1 MGLVTYIHTYI
12 QPTYILVRRLLRW
25 QERDLP
31 AGRLAGW
38 LAAFGEPAKRPR
50 DLVHTS
56 PVPLSLSHSLPPSLS
71 SPDLFSVPRWPC
83 ETVRAPGVGCTPP
96 SPPGRLMIRCWV
108 TTDLVSE

>member
-1 MGLVTYIHTYI
+1 MGLVTYIHTYNLH
-12 QPTYILVRRLLRW
+12 TFLY
-25 QERDLP
+25 DGCC
-31 AGRLAGW
+31 AGKRETCRLAGW

-56 PVPLSLSHSLPPSLS
+56 PVPLSLSLPRSLS

-96 SPPGRLMIRCWV
+96 PSPWPIDDSLLGHYR
-108 TTDLVSE
+108 SGE

>member
-1 MGLVTYIHTYI
+1 MGLVTYIHTYIHTYI

-31 AGRLAGW
+31 AGWLAGW

-56 PVPLSLSHSLPPSLS
+56 PVPLSLSLFSLPRSPHQISFLSPVGLVRPSE
-71 SPDLFSVPRWPC
+71 PRAW
-83 ETVRAPGVGCTPP
+83 VAP
-96 SPPGRLMIRCWV
+96 SPPPPLA
-108 TTDLVSE
+108 D

>member
-56 PVPLSLSHSLPPSLS
+56 PVPLSLSHSLPRSPHQISFLFPVGLVRPSE
-71 SPDLFSVPRWPC
+71 PRAW
-83 ETVRAPGVGCTPP
+83 VAPPP
-96 SPPGRLMIRCWV
+96 PPLA
-108 TTDLVSE
+108 D

>member
-31 AGRLAGW
+31 AGWLAGW

-56 PVPLSLSHSLPPSLS
+56 PVPPVPLSLSLPRSPHQIS
-71 SPDLFSVPRWPC
+71 SFFPRWPC

-96 SPPGRLMIRCWV
+96 PPPWPIDDSLLGHYR
-108 TTDLVSE
+108 SGE